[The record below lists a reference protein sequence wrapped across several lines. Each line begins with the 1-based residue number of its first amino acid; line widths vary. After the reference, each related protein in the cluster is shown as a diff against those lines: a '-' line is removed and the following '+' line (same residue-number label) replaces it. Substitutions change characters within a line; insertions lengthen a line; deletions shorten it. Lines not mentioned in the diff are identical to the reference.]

1 MRKKSIFLILLGLL
15 LVFALSGCGEKSQQ
29 DVVDGLDAKLKDMT
43 GYKVNA
49 KMTLQTGSE
58 PQVYNVEIWHK
69 SPQFYRVNLKN
80 SQKEHNQMILRNKE
94 GVFVLTPALNKSFK
108 FQSDWPQ
115 NSSQA
120 YLYESLVNDIIK
132 DKDATFKATK
142 DHYIF
147 ETKTNYQNNNMLP
160 KQEITLTKKDMHP
173 VLVKVMDADN
183 NPLITVEFEKME
195 FNASFDND
203 DFDMKK
209 NMTAAQLDNVP
220 TMADSAKKSFSVMYP
235 TYEIPGVD
243 LLEEKEVSTD
253 DGKRVIMTF
262 GGEDKFFTLVQEA
275 ATVAPVSGTVTHVE
289 GEPVNLGFTVG
300 ALTDHTLKWSHQGVE
315 FMLASEDL
323 TKEEMV
329 AIASSIQGQAVK

>member
-1 MRKKSIFLILLGLL
+1 MVL
-15 LVFALSGCGEKSQQ
+15 ALSGCGDKSQK
-29 DVVDGLDAKLKDMT
+29 DVVNGLDAKLKEMT

-49 KMTLQTGSE
+49 KMTLQTGTE
-58 PQVYNVEIWHK
+58 PQVYHVEIWHK
-69 SPQFYRVNLKN
+69 APDFYRVNLKN

-120 YLYESLVNDIIK
+120 YLYESLANDIIA
-132 DKDATFKATK
+132 DKDAMFKATK
-142 DHYIF
+142 DQYVF
-147 ETKTNYQNNNMLP
+147 ETKTNYQNNKMLP
-160 KQEITLTKKDMHP
+160 KQEIILTKKDLHP
-173 VLVKVMDADN
+173 VSVKVMDTDN
-183 NPLITVEFEKME
+183 NPLITVEFEKMK

-203 DFDMKK
+203 DFDMEK

-220 TMADSAKKSFSVMYP
+220 TMAESNNEAFSVMYP

-253 DGKRVIMTF
+253 DGKRIIMTF
-262 GGEDKFFTLVQEA
+262 GGEDKSFTLIQEK
-275 ATVAPVSGTVTHVE
+275 ATVSPVSGAATYVE

-300 ALTDHTLKWSHQGVE
+300 ALTDHSLTWSYQGVE
-315 FMLASEDL
+315 FMLASKDL
-323 TKEEMV
+323 TKEEMIGV
-329 AIASSIQGQAVK
+329 ASSIQGHSGK